1 MISAFSATVREA
13 QQSEAD
19 PQFTVGVP
27 RLNPLAASSPFA
39 LTKHANGVLLDSLA
53 EFREEDVG
61 AGDGIGERMITGAR
75 RQVAIRP
82 NSARARTVLGVALLN
97 CGQLAAAEAEFKVA
111 LDIEPTQYVAA
122 TNLAR
127 IKVQVGKFDE
137 AELIYATLQSHH
149 PENVTPRLSLAFIAM
164 KRQDYGGAERLLR
177 EAIRLG
183 HRAVT
188 AKYHLAMVLLKQG
201 KSDEPIAL
209 LRAVAR
215 DQVRA
220 PSVYEGLGTAY
231 ALKGDL
237 HRAAIAFKT
246 ALSLAPGS
254 PNATLG
260 LARMLLGLKQSDET
274 VVLLAEHLERSP
286 HDFAAKELLATAYR
300 DKKQYRSAIAHLTH
314 IFAAIE
320 GSEDQSVQR
329 ARIANNIGALF
340 LSESDDRQGR
350 RWLLKSIEC
359 APFDGPIPYENL
371 TRTYLRMRELDR
383 AAETAKL
390 IRARF
395 PDDPT
400 GVELLIA
407 CLRELEFYDDAIRE
421 AKGFIASGKT
431 ATAAIY
437 SDLGHLVADAKRD
450 YDSAVDIL
458 REGYEKFK
466 GNALLANNLAYA
478 YLMSGEAG
486 AARLILE
493 SIKMPDDGLE
503 KEHLGI
509 SVTMTATWG
518 LLHLVEGD
526 LETGRQLYKK
536 AEKLAAQQPDK
547 RLARVVLQ
555 KMHLELARMYLRQRD
570 YESARAH
577 LRKGL
582 TVRKASELYAQDLR
596 TLERSIQLPQ
606 GEDPAPM

>member
-1 MISAFSATVREA
+1 
-13 QQSEAD
+13 
-19 PQFTVGVP
+19 
-27 RLNPLAASSPFA
+27 
-39 LTKHANGVLLDSLA
+39 
-53 EFREEDVG
+53 
-61 AGDGIGERMITGAR
+61 
-75 RQVAIRP
+75 
-82 NSARARTVLGVALLN
+82 
-97 CGQLAAAEAEFKVA
+97 
-111 LDIEPTQYVAA
+111 
-122 TNLAR
+122 
-127 IKVQVGKFDE
+127 
-137 AELIYATLQSHH
+137 
-149 PENVTPRLSLAFIAM
+149 
-164 KRQDYGGAERLLR
+164 
-177 EAIRLG
+177 
-183 HRAVT
+183 
-188 AKYHLAMVLLKQG
+188 
-201 KSDEPIAL
+201 
-209 LRAVAR
+209 
-215 DQVRA
+215 
-220 PSVYEGLGTAY
+220 
-231 ALKGDL
+231 
-237 HRAAIAFKT
+237 
-246 ALSLAPGS
+246 
-254 PNATLG
+254 
-260 LARMLLGLKQSDET
+260 
-274 VVLLAEHLERSP
+274 
-286 HDFAAKELLATAYR
+286 
-300 DKKQYRSAIAHLTH
+300 
-314 IFAAIE
+314 
-320 GSEDQSVQR
+320 
-329 ARIANNIGALF
+329 
-340 LSESDDRQGR
+340 
-350 RWLLKSIEC
+350 
-359 APFDGPIPYENL
+359 
-371 TRTYLRMRELDR
+371 MRELDR